1 MAYDDILP
9 TRLRMER
16 ARIKE
21 TQTQVADS
29 VGITTAAISDY
40 EGGNRMPTLQTL
52 VKLADYYGASLDY
65 LVGHV

>member
-52 VKLADYYGASLDY
+52 VKIADYYGASLDY